1 MAKREKKTQQPST
14 LATRKKDKGDPSI
27 DDQRVGAL
35 SKAIQH
41 ITGDEQNVLVD
52 LLLQQYPNY
61 LHGWFHKT
69 FDISDDM
76 SYFLHL
82 CSKLD
87 EFRKKHPSPKQFG
100 FQASMYGDACELCA
114 DEFMKMDLPQKALI
128 FYQGAIDARP
138 ERRSELAWRMATA
151 LIRQE
156 ELDQAEELLS
166 SAYEP
171 QDSSLFVFATRGL
184 LQIVRDKGSE
194 FAKATR
200 LAFYGA
206 LHQRNEY
213 LYECLI
219 GARSFPG
226 PAKKLPRTL
235 KPGSR
240 SEVVWYLQLAIP
252 TWAESDALG
261 EIDLNLPDDF
271 DSDQLL
277 PAPVI
282 DASAKHAPAIAEI
295 RSVID
300 STNFSDPIIRH
311 RLDVVKTPVLWSAF
325 LPLARQ
331 WYEAQVWKT
340 VGEEMPFEITTT
352 DARHQPENKA
362 PRVVSTMGALGECF
376 GVHVFDTR
384 ADALRYM
391 QDTPV
396 AKVVH
401 DRDVGLF
408 RSVTFEFVPITEL
421 LEESRCLLSAFRFEP
436 IGPRKLVPDIRRYY
450 TGYSP
455 TLPDE
460 LSLIDLSH
468 AVALS
473 LELHKAI
480 ISGDNPWKKG
490 NGEQTLGLYA
500 SLPPSIAELVSSA
513 SRSDYPP
520 APDFDG
526 ARFNRMDLTKA
537 LGRVRGSNEEW
548 DVSWTYLPS
557 WISGS
562 KSYPDFRAC
571 IAVLANRGSGELL
584 AHTDLVPGDVLVKSI
599 VNLLLDVVKTLRY
612 RPRRIY
618 FDEHIDIGTLGPV
631 LKSVGVD
638 AVNQLL
644 PDSAARALDDL
655 CTRLRGRPRDLAG

>member
-1 MAKREKKTQQPST
+1 MAKREKKTPQPTT
-14 LATRKKDKGDPSI
+14 LATTKDHKSDPSI
-27 DDQRVGAL
+27 DDQRVEAL
-35 SKAIQH
+35 SKAIQQ
-41 ITGDEQNVLVD
+41 ITGDEQSVLVD

-76 SYFLHL
+76 GYFLDL
-82 CSKLD
+82 CSKLK
-87 EFRKKHPSPKQFG
+87 EFREKYPSPKQFG

-114 DEFMKMDLPQKALI
+114 DEFMKMNLPQQALI
-128 FYQGAIDARP
+128 FYQGALDAHP
-138 ERRSELAWRMATA
+138 ERRTDIAWRMATA
-151 LIRQE
+151 LINEQ
-156 ELDQAEELLS
+156 ELDQAEELLK
-166 SAYEP
+166 SAYEQ
-171 QDSSLFVFATRGL
+171 QDYSLFVFATRGL
-184 LQIVRDKGSE
+184 LQIARDKGSE
-194 FAKATR
+194 FSKATR

-206 LHQRNEY
+206 LHERSKY
-213 LYECLI
+213 LYEYLI

-252 TWAESDALG
+252 TWAETDELG
-261 EIDLNLPDDF
+261 ETDFDLSDDF

-277 PAPVI
+277 PSGAI
-282 DASAKHAPAIAEI
+282 DVSATHTPAITEI

-325 LPLARQ
+325 LPLARH

-352 DARHQPENKA
+352 DAGQQPENKA
-362 PRVVSTMGALGECF
+362 LRVVSTMGVLGECF

-384 ADALRYM
+384 ADALLCM
-391 QDTPV
+391 KDTPV
-396 AKVVH
+396 PEFVRS
-401 DRDVGLF
+401 RDIGLF

-421 LEESRCLLSAFRFEP
+421 LEESRCLLSAFGFEP

-468 AVALS
+468 AVVLS

-480 ISGDNPWKKG
+480 ISGENPWKKG
-490 NGEQTLGLYA
+490 KGEHTLGLYA
-500 SLPPSIAELVSSA
+500 NLPPSIAELVPSA

-520 APDFDG
+520 APDFNG
-526 ARFNRMDLTKA
+526 AHFNRIDLTKA
-537 LGRVRGSNEEW
+537 LGRVRGSDEEW
-548 DVSWTYLPS
+548 DVGWTYLPS
-557 WISGS
+557 WITGS

-571 IAVLANRGSGELL
+571 IAVLANRSSGQLL
-584 AHTDLVPGDVLVKSI
+584 AHIDLGPGDVLVKSI
-599 VNLLLDVVKTLRY
+599 VKLLIDAVKTLRY

-618 FDEHIDIGTLGPV
+618 FDEHIDISTLGPV

-638 AVNQLL
+638 AVDDVV
-644 PDSAARALDDL
+644 PDSAASALEDL
-655 CTRLRGRPRDLAG
+655 CTRLRERPRDLM